1 VSGQN
6 QASAFVPLPS
16 RHGDLLRILG
26 PKPQEAGVA
35 VEPLV
40 KLDEPVG
47 VVQAFIGGLC
57 TGDGRLVQPME
68 IGLVLD
74 PAATVAPDQIPV
86 TALFEM
92 FSRLP
97 ELLAKLPVLPGF
109 ELVQEALAG
118 NPPLGPLFYCRKRH
132 CIFEARSRKTGE
144 PLSPLPQDQASPA
157 SDSPDTTLPL
167 ELLSWDGPPKKG
179 RSAVVYGGSGG
190 SCALGEVQSL
200 DQLMLDQGG
209 VARRAARLAKS
220 DPVAGK
226 RIASKHACCRC
237 SERKRCYPAGEGYA
251 YAADRLAVIGAARAP
266 LVAMP
271 LGEWR
276 LDEAAAFIGGLPP
289 GELFRQSPDPGN
301 EFEAWRRERA
311 VVIEQ
316 AGPPWLLAGEPDGR
330 ELLEVARLKLG
341 MIADVLE
348 QLDAVWQATG
358 RPHLCWNDETVRVA
372 WRRPNATP
380 AACWG
385 FQPLLRKVG
394 LHPLAPVET
403 PDERPLPYPP
413 ALSDTA
419 LLAAEVADAARYFD
433 EPRAAAM
440 YVKSVERDGD
450 AARVHV
456 LLEDFGVAWSLC
468 RTGDVLKVAGEGW
481 EATLVPA
488 AERGADE
495 GEGWPC
501 SGRAVGKVS
510 TLKEGTQLDGCT
522 CRWYPRFDQAVD
534 LHAVGML
541 LFETLLAHDER
552 SGAALRELIAA
563 ERAELT
569 PICQAVPREQRE
581 QKARGWIMERC
592 EADAPAAIW
601 SRRNLLHRHS
611 DRVAERLD
619 AFPPGLWQAIVT
631 FGLRLT
637 TNIAGFSFCLSRDH
651 AAPRIAG
658 DVLLPLVELR
668 GLISLLDD
676 LVVARRAPAEQ
687 LRESLR
693 AAD

>member
-1 VSGQN
+1 MSERD

-16 RHGDLLRILG
+16 RHGDQLRILG

-40 KLDEPVG
+40 KLDQPLG
-47 VVQAFIGGLC
+47 AVQAFIGGLC
-57 TGDGRLVQPME
+57 GGDGRLVQPME
-68 IGLVLD
+68 IALVLD
-74 PAATVAPDQIPV
+74 PAAVVAPDQIPV

-92 FSRLP
+92 FSGLP

-109 ELVQEALAG
+109 ELVREALAE
-118 NPPLGPLFYCRKRH
+118 NSPLGPLFYCRKRH
-132 CIFEARSRKTGE
+132 CIFEARSPNTGE
-144 PLSPLPQDQASPA
+144 PLSPVPEDRAPPS
-157 SDSPDTTLPL
+157 SDSPDTTLPA
-167 ELLSWDGPPKKG
+167 ELLSWDGPAKKG
-179 RSAVVYGGSGG
+179 RSVAIYGGSGG
-190 SCALGEVQSL
+190 SCALGEVKPL
-200 DQLMLDQGG
+200 DQLIVDQGQ
-209 VARRAARLAKS
+209 VTQRAAELAKG
-220 DPVAGK
+220 DPVASE
-226 RIASKHACCRC
+226 RLATEHACCKC
-237 SERKRCYPAGEGYA
+237 PERKRCYPTGEGYA
-251 YAADRLAVIGAARAP
+251 YALDRLAVISAARVP
-266 LVAMP
+266 LVALP

-276 LDEAAAFIGGLPP
+276 LDEAASFIGGLPP
-289 GELFRQSPDPGN
+289 GELFRQSADPEN

-311 VVIEQ
+311 GMMERD
-316 AGPPWLLAGEPDGR
+316 GPLRLLAGERDGR

-341 MIADVLE
+341 LIANVLE
-348 QLDAVWQATG
+348 QLDAVWHATG

-385 FQPLLRKVG
+385 FQPLLRKAG
-394 LHPLAPVET
+394 LHALAAVET

-413 ALSDTA
+413 ALSDTS

-440 YVKSVERDGD
+440 YVKSVELDGD
-450 AARVHV
+450 AARIRV
-456 LLEDFGVAWSLC
+456 LLEDFGVAWGLC
-468 RTGDVLKVAGEGW
+468 RTGDVLKVLGEGW

-495 GEGWPC
+495 GAGWPC

-510 TLKEGTQLDGCT
+510 ALKEGTQLDGCT

-552 SGAALRELIAA
+552 SGAALRKAIAA
-563 ERAELT
+563 DRAELT
-569 PICQAVPREQRE
+569 AACQAVPREQRE

-601 SRRNLLHRHS
+601 SRRNLLHRHG
-611 DRVAERLD
+611 DRVAVRLD
-619 AFPPGLWQAIVT
+619 AFPPGLWQAIIT

-637 TNIAGFSFCLSRDH
+637 TSMAGFSFCVSRDH
-651 AAPRIAG
+651 AAPRIG
-658 DVLLPLVELR
+658 NDLLLPLIELR
-668 GLISLLDD
+668 GLIALLDD